1 MQKILML
8 AFLVS
13 LSAPALAIYKCESE
27 GKITYSDSPC
37 SNGKSVKLDEPSGS
51 TPLSSDAAKARQQ
64 AAREKNELKRIESER
79 QQRETQENRERQ
91 KLTQVDAVKRKKC
104 AELSLQQ
111 KWAEEDAAAASEKSA
126 AKAKRNARRKAEK
139 LQMECGK

>member
-1 MQKILML
+1 MQKILLL
-8 AFLVS
+8 AFLIS
-13 LSAPALAIYKCESE
+13 LSAPALAIYKCASE

-37 SNGKSVKLDEPSGS
+37 SNGKSVRFEESSGS

-64 AAREKNELKRIESER
+64 AVREKNELKRIESER
-79 QQRETQENRERQ
+79 QQQEAQENKERQ
-91 KLTQVDAVKRKKC
+91 KLVQANAGKRKKC

-111 KWAEEDAAAASEKSA
+111 KWAEEDAATASKKSA
-126 AKAKRNARRKAEK
+126 EKAKRNARRKAEK